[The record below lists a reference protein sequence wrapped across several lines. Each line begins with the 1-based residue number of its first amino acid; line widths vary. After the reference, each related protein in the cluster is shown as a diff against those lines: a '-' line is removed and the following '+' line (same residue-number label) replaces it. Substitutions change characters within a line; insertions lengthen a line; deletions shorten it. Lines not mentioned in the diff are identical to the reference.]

1 GKTTGPRLPAAA
13 RRTPSS
19 CRPGVVRNLAPARFK
34 SSGRPRRPPG
44 PPAAVPPEELP
55 GLEAPWPWRALP
67 GRFTRGAA
75 PRRSICLSVLP
86 ARDVPSL
93 GLHPRSS
100 SRFGSLT
107 VHQSSH
113 VLVSSPQ
120 RYSPGARTAP
130 VVLCSAS
137 PPQPRSSMFSRA
149 QVRRVLQRVPGKQRL
164 GVYRFLP
171 FFFVLGGTM
180 EWIMIKVRV
189 GQETFYD
196 VYRRKA
202 SERQYQRRLEDAS
215 ETELQQ
221 SIK

>member
-1 GKTTGPRLPAAA
+1 MLRVGLTGLTEHAHAAALRLVGPPRRLPE
-13 RRTPSS
+13 
-19 CRPGVVRNLAPARFK
+19 FY
-34 SSGRPRRPPG
+34 PPG
-44 PPAAVPPEELP
+44 CGAGLGSHGAQAAQRGWHRHYPGSPVQGLWQPPSRLLPPYP
-55 GLEAPWPWRALP
+55 
-67 GRFTRGAA
+67 FST
-75 PRRSICLSVLP
+75 
-86 ARDVPSL
+86 
-93 GLHPRSS
+93 
-100 SRFGSLT
+100 SR
-107 VHQSSH
+107 
-113 VLVSSPQ
+113 
-120 RYSPGARTAP
+120 
-130 VVLCSAS
+130 C
-137 PPQPRSSMFSRA
+137 SMFSRA

-202 SERQYQRRLEDAS
+202 SERQYQKRLEDAS

>member
-1 GKTTGPRLPAAA
+1 MVEPLHILGPELSAAPYPF
-13 RRTPSS
+13 RSS
-19 CRPGVVRNLAPARFK
+19 PPWRW
-34 SSGRPRRPPG
+34 PRAGIVRPPG
-44 PPAAVPPEELP
+44 RRTQQGRAGRLRLHPGAPVQGLGQLPSLFVPPYP
-55 GLEAPWPWRALP
+55 S
-67 GRFTRGAA
+67 
-75 PRRSICLSVLP
+75 PRQRS
-86 ARDVPSL
+86 
-93 GLHPRSS
+93 G
-100 SRFGSLT
+100 
-107 VHQSSH
+107 
-113 VLVSSPQ
+113 
-120 RYSPGARTAP
+120 
-130 VVLCSAS
+130 
-137 PPQPRSSMFSRA
+137 MFSRA